1 MQTEYIGMS
10 IVLVKKLP
18 RQSTYSPKDSSGESF
33 HLMMA
38 PAPEEETEEEA
49 ALRIADHEQQMTE
62 YRAEQERK
70 EEERKA
76 EYEPQQ
82 KQYEAEQ
89 ARLEKLLKARVVTL
103 KRIID
108 QAPASFDRAQMRV
121 FLRLLI
127 HLDFSSLGEVATY
140 FSNGD
145 ENVQESEEEIVLAAL
160 DIIADANWLRSAPCS
175 L

>member
-1 MQTEYIGMS
+1 M
-10 IVLVKKLP
+10 
-18 RQSTYSPKDSSGESF
+18 
-33 HLMMA
+33 
-38 PAPEEETEEEA
+38 
-49 ALRIADHEQQMTE
+49 
-62 YRAEQERK
+62 
-70 EEERKA
+70 
-76 EYEPQQ
+76 
-82 KQYEAEQ
+82 
-89 ARLEKLLKARVVTL
+89 VTL